1 MSNQELKSQPTSGP
15 GAHNSLTV
23 RPARVTRLEMHTGS
37 FTQRHRHATECLL
50 IVLEGRC
57 RVYLEDCIVIL
68 KEHEMLNI
76 PPEQE
81 HVAEA
86 LADTVVLSIS
96 AASNEWPGC
105 APVLQNDADQY
116 LWGV

>member
-1 MSNQELKSQPTSGP
+1 MSNQELKSQRTSGP
-15 GAHNSLTV
+15 GAHHSLTV
-23 RPARVTRLEMHTGS
+23 KPARVTRLEMHTGS
-37 FTQRHRHATECLL
+37 FTQKHRHETECLL

-76 PPEQE
+76 PPEQD
-81 HVAEA
+81 HAAEA
-86 LADTVVLSIS
+86 LTDAVVLSI
-96 AASNEWPGC
+96 AAAANESPGC
-105 APVLQNDADQY
+105 GPVGQPDADQY